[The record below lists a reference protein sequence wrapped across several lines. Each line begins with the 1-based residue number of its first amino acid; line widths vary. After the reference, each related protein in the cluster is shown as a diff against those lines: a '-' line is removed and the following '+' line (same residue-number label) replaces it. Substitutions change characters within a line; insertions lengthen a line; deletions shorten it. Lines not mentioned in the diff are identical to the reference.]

1 MRILRYVLIGLGV
14 LLVVAVAAIGIF
26 LATFDANAYK
36 PRIQQAVQDATGRAL
51 TLAGPIS
58 LRPSLRPTL
67 EVEDVTFA
75 NAEWGSRPAMAR
87 LGAMEVTLAVL
98 PLIRGEVAIERIVLV
113 EPDILLE
120 TDAEGR
126 GNWAFAPRAAEPAA
140 PAPGAPPA
148 ARRAPPQVAVDLL
161 RLERGTV
168 TFRDGQSGE
177 TLTLAIP
184 RLEAAVPVGAPMRL
198 ELEVRLDD
206 TAFTVAGTAG
216 PLARLLDPA
225 ARTPYPVDLTVQVA
239 DARIALKGTIAEPMT
254 GKGYDLAVEANV
266 PDLARLATAVPGA
279 PPVPALRGLEL
290 AVSAR
295 DIGAPVPEL
304 RAITLKLGE
313 SDLAAI
319 APGVAVR
326 RIEVSAPDAAS
337 PIRVAGEVVVN
348 ETPTR
353 LGGTLGPLAALM
365 PGAGADRP
373 WPVDVTLAAA
383 GAQAAVK
390 GQVLNLASPA
400 PALDVALDI
409 RVPDLAA
416 LSRLAGTALPP
427 LKEVAASG
435 RVRGP
440 GNRGQV
446 MVTGLAL
453 KAAGS
458 DLGGTL
464 TVTPAPRMRVEAALR
479 GELVD
484 ADALMAALGSSEA
497 PARATAPPP
506 APSAQPAPQ
515 AARQRL
521 IPDDPLPL
529 DALREAD
536 ASVRLA
542 LAEFRF
548 GGAAYHDVAGT
559 LALDRGNLRLDPL
572 NATVPGGA
580 VTLRLTM
587 DASKPEPPVRMALSA
602 PSMEL
607 RHLLAAYG
615 GSYRIGGQVQ
625 LDVDVRGTGATPHRI
640 ASTLDG
646 HLGLAGANLDIDNRL
661 IDLVAGEVWR
671 AMVPGAPRDG
681 VSNVRCLA
689 LRLDATDGVA
699 AAKALLFDSN
709 LARVAGTGSVNLGP
723 ETLALRL
730 MPTLKIAGGGIGI
743 PVNVGGTFLRPA
755 IRPDPAGAVGAL
767 GQLGAGAA
775 AGAQTGAV
783 AGPLGA
789 IVGGVVG
796 AARGGAT
803 GDDCAAQL
811 AIARGGQ
818 QGPVP
823 AAETAPAQQPAQ
835 QQQQPQPAQPQAPT
849 QQQRPANPLQQILP
863 RLGR

>member
-1 MRILRYVLIGLGV
+1 MRILRSVLIGLGAV
-14 LLVVAVAAIGIF
+14 LLLAVAAAGVF
-26 LATFDANAYK
+26 LAVFDPNDYK
-36 PRIQQAVQDATGRAL
+36 PRIAAAAEQATGREL
-51 TLAGPIS
+51 TLAGPIR

-67 EVEDVTFA
+67 AVEDVAFA

-148 ARRAPPQVAVDLL
+148 ERQAPPQVAVDLL
-161 RLERGTV
+161 RIERGTV
-168 TFRDGQSGE
+168 AFRDGRTGQ
-177 TLTLAIP
+177 TVTVAIP
-184 RLEAAVPVGAPMRL
+184 RLEASVPAGAPMRL
-198 ELEVRLDD
+198 DLEAVLDG
-206 TAFTVAGTAG
+206 TAVAVAGTAG

-225 ARTPYPVDLTVQVA
+225 ARTPYPVDLTLRLA
-239 DARIALKGTIAEPMT
+239 DARVALKGTIAEPMT
-254 GKGYDLAVEANV
+254 GKGYDLAVEAHV
-266 PDLARLATAVPGA
+266 PDLARLAAAVPGA

-295 DIGAPVPEL
+295 DIGAPIPEL

-326 RIEVSAPDAAS
+326 RVEVSAPDTAS

-348 ETPTR
+348 ETPAR
-353 LGGTLGPLAALM
+353 LDGTLGPLAALM

-400 PALDVALDI
+400 PAADIALDL

-446 MVTGLAL
+446 IVTDLAL

-464 TVTPAPRMRVEAALR
+464 TVTPAPRLRVEAALR

-484 ADALMAALGSSEA
+484 ADALMAALGPGEA
-497 PARATAPPP
+497 PAGATAPPP
-506 APSAQPAPQ
+506 APSARPAQP

-548 GGAAYHDVAGT
+548 GGAAYREVAGT
-559 LALDRGNLRLDPL
+559 LALERGNLRLDPL

-580 VTLRLTM
+580 VTLRLAM
-587 DASKPEPPVRMALSA
+587 DASKPEPPVRIALSA

-607 RHLLAAYG
+607 RQLLAAYG
-615 GSYRIGGQVQ
+615 GGYRVGGQVQ
-625 LDVDVRGTGATPHRI
+625 LDIDVRGTGATPHRI

-661 IDLVAGEVWR
+661 IDLIAGEVWR

-689 LRLDATDGVA
+689 LRFDATDGVA
-699 AAKALLFDSN
+699 TARALLFDSN

-743 PVNVGGTFLRPA
+743 PVTVGGTFLRPA
-755 IRPDPAGAVGAL
+755 IRPDAAGAAGAL
-767 GQLGAGAA
+767 GQIGAGAA
-775 AGAQTGAV
+775 AGAQAGAV

-811 AIARGGQ
+811 AIARGGR
-818 QGPVP
+818 QGAVP
-823 AAETAPAQQPAQ
+823 AAETPAGQQPQ
-835 QQQQPQPAQPQAPT
+835 EQPPQPAQPQAPT
-849 QQQRPANPLQQILP
+849 QQQRPSNPLQQLLP